1 MNEIQLASIE
11 RKNAWLH
18 DLVEV
23 EFPTPE
29 SLKGRDIYFQTLK
42 QQQYQI
48 VDKESLLGR
57 ETECKT
63 DDIFLVDFHRLTI
76 MFSLLQSQRWGKQY
90 EQDMVVE
97 YLTQIILTPDF
108 ELYVGFK
115 DGNPVGAAIV
125 SQFQGNT
132 LISDVAVSDS
142 IAKSQFES
150 DLAKRLHNEEK
161 LCGTIILER

>member
-29 SLKGRDIYFQTLK
+29 SLKGRDIYFQMLE
-42 QQQYQI
+42 QQQYQV
-48 VDKESLLGR
+48 VDKNALLAG
-57 ETECKT
+57 EVDCKT
-63 DDIFLVDFHRLTI
+63 KELFLVDFHRLTI
-76 MFSLLQSQRWGKQY
+76 MFSILQSQRWDKQY
-90 EQDMVVE
+90 DQEMIVE

-125 SQFQGNT
+125 SQFEGNT
-132 LISDVAVSDS
+132 LISDVAVSDL

-150 DLAKRLHNEEK
+150 DLAKRLDTEEK
-161 LCGTIILER
+161 LSETIIIEC

>member
-48 VDKESLLGR
+48 VDKDSLLAG
-57 ETECKT
+57 EAECKT

-76 MFSLLQSQRWGKQY
+76 MFSLLQSQRWDKQY
-90 EQDMVVE
+90 DKDMVVE

-115 DGNPVGAAIV
+115 DGSPIGAAIT
-125 SQFQGNT
+125 SHFEGNT
-132 LISDVAVSDS
+132 LISDVAVSDV
-142 IAKSQFES
+142 IEKSQFES
-150 DLAKRLHNEEK
+150 DLAKRLDNEAK
-161 LCGTIILER
+161 LCETVIIER

>member
-23 EFPTPE
+23 EFPTAE
-29 SLKGRDIYFQTLK
+29 SLKGRDIYFQTLE
-42 QQQYQI
+42 QQQYQV
-48 VDKESLLGR
+48 VDKKVLLD
-57 ETECKT
+57 TEVDCRAEEL
-63 DDIFLVDFHRLTI
+63 FLVDFHRLTI
-76 MFSLLQSQRWGKQY
+76 MFSILQSQRWDKQY
-90 EQDMVVE
+90 DQEMVVE

-115 DGNPVGAAIV
+115 EGNPVGAAIV

-142 IAKSQFES
+142 IEKTQFES
-150 DLAKRLHNEEK
+150 DLAKRLNSEEK
-161 LCGTIILER
+161 LCETIILER

>member
-1 MNEIQLASIE
+1 MNEQQLASIE

-29 SLKGRDIYFQTLK
+29 SLKGRETYFQATNA
-42 QQQYQI
+42 QEYQI
-48 VDKESLLGR
+48 VAKDSLLEG
-57 ETECKT
+57 EANLQA

-76 MFSLLQSQRWGKQY
+76 MFSILQSQRWEEQY
-90 EQDMVVE
+90 DQEMIVE

-115 DGNPVGAAIV
+115 DGNPVGAAIA
-125 SQFQGNT
+125 SSYEDNT
-132 LISDVAVSDS
+132 LISDVAVSQSLD
-142 IAKSQFES
+142 KQQFS
-150 DLAKRLHNEEK
+150 VDIAKRLNSDHK
-161 LCGTIILER
+161 LCDTIIIES

>member
-29 SLKGRDIYFQTLK
+29 SLKGRDIYFQTLIEH
-42 QQQYQI
+42 QYQV
-48 VDKESLLGR
+48 VDKNALLGG
-57 ETECKT
+57 EAGCTT
-63 DDIFLVDFHRLTI
+63 DELFLVDFHRLTI
-76 MFSLLQSQRWGKQY
+76 MFSILQSQRWDKQY
-90 EQDMVVE
+90 DQEMIVE

-125 SQFQGNT
+125 SQFEGNT

-150 DLAKRLHNEEK
+150 DLAKRLDSEEK
-161 LCGTIILER
+161 LDETIILEC

>member
-42 QQQYQI
+42 QQQYQT
-48 VDKESLLGR
+48 VDKDALLTS
-57 ETECKT
+57 EAECKT

-76 MFSLLQSQRWGKQY
+76 MFSILQSQRWDKQY
-90 EQDMVVE
+90 DQEMIVE

-108 ELYVGFK
+108 ELYVGFE
-115 DGNPVGAAIV
+115 DGKPVGAAIV
-125 SQFQGNT
+125 SQFEGNT

-150 DLAKRLHNEEK
+150 DLAKRLDSEEK
-161 LCGTIILER
+161 LSETIILEC